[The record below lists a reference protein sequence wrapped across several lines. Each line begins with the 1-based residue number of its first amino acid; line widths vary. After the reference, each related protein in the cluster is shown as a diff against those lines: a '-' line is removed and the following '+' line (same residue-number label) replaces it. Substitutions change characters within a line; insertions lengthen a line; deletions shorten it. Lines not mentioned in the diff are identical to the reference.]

1 MTEATE
7 GSVPVHEGAVIAGRY
22 RVLGRAGHGA
32 MGTVWRAKD
41 ERLDRLVAIKQLFPD
56 SPADPA
62 AAERTRE
69 RTIREARVTAR
80 LRHPHAVVVYDVVEQ
95 GAAAYITMEYLAA
108 RTLTDLLEEHGPLVP
123 EYAAELG
130 AQLASALAAA
140 HAEGVVHRDISPN
153 NVLVTTD
160 GTAKITDFGVAHA
173 RGEGT
178 ATGRGLVVGTPAYL
192 APEVADGEE
201 PGFPSDV
208 YSLGATLYTA
218 LEGRPPF
225 GTDENQL
232 ALLKRVGSGEITPPA
247 TSGPVTDAVLRLLRR
262 DPADRPA
269 MAGAARLLTRATAPG
284 VTPAV
289 PPPAAAEPVPTR
301 RRRRFRV
308 AFAATAVVLTAAAVV
323 AATAIPPGREPA
335 NAAAQLASAPS
346 GTPPTGSAGPAT
358 GSAGPATAEPTRCAA
373 RYQVV
378 KSWNGGFQGLVTVRN
393 SGRAGVRGW
402 TVSWATPAGTSI
414 DDLWNGRLVRTGATS
429 VIVNAEW
436 NAELKQGE
444 STTFGF
450 IALARGGNRGMPVT
464 ECRPGE

>member
-1 MTEATE
+1 
-7 GSVPVHEGAVIAGRY
+7 VRVHEGAVIAGRY

-62 AAERTRE
+62 AAERTRD

-95 GAAAYITMEYLAA
+95 GSAAYIAMEYLAA

-123 EYAAELG
+123 EYVAELG

-160 GTAKITDFGVAHA
+160 GSAKITDFGVAHA

-192 APEVADGEE
+192 APEVADGAE

-232 ALLKRVGSGEITPPA
+232 ALLKRVGAGAITPPA
-247 TSGPVTDAVLRLLRR
+247 TSGPVTDTVLRLLTR
-262 DPADRPA
+262 DPAARPA

-284 VTPAV
+284 LAPVVAPADSA
-289 PPPAAAEPVPTR
+289 PAPAR
-301 RRRRFRV
+301 RRRSRV
-308 AFAATAVVLTAAAVV
+308 AFAGTALVLTAAGVV
-323 AATAIPPGREPA
+323 AATSIAPGREPA
-335 NAAAQLASAPS
+335 SAAAQLASAPS
-346 GTPPTGSAGPAT
+346 TTPSTSLPSAVTSRATSPA
-358 GSAGPATAEPTRCAA
+358 GCAA

-378 KSWNGGFQGLVTVRN
+378 KSWDGGFQGLVTVRN
-393 SGRAGVRGW
+393 SGRAGLTGW
-402 TVSWATPAGTSI
+402 TVSWPTPPGMSI
-414 DDLWNGRLVRTGATS
+414 DDLWNGRLVRAGATS
-429 VIVNAEW
+429 VIANVEW
-436 NAELKQGE
+436 NAVLKPGE

-464 ECRPGE
+464 DCRPGE

>member
-1 MTEATE
+1 M
-7 GSVPVHEGAVIAGRY
+7 PVHEGAVIAGRY

-41 ERLDRLVAIKQLFPD
+41 ERLDRLVAIKQLFPG

-62 AAERTRE
+62 AAERTRA

-95 GAAAYITMEYLAA
+95 GSAAYITMEYLPA
-108 RTLTDLLEEHGPLVP
+108 RTLTELIEEHGPLVP
-123 EYAAELG
+123 EHVAELG
-130 AQLASALAAA
+130 TQLASALAAA

-160 GTAKITDFGVAHA
+160 GAAKITDFGVAHA

-232 ALLKRVGSGEITPPA
+232 ALLKRVGTGTVTPPV
-247 TSGPVTDAVLRLLRR
+247 TSGPVTDAVLRLLHR
-262 DPADRPA
+262 DPVARPT

-284 VTPAV
+284 VVPVAAPADSV
-289 PPPAAAEPVPTR
+289 PAPVR
-301 RRRRFRV
+301 RRRSRP
-308 AFAATAVVLTAAAVV
+308 AFAGTVLALTAAAVV
-323 AATAIPPGREPA
+323 AATTSIPPGREA
-335 NAAAQLASAPS
+335 ASAAAQLASAPS
-346 GTPPTGSAGPAT
+346 TTPPASRTPGPA
-358 GSAGPATAEPTRCAA
+358 GCAA

-378 KSWNGGFQGLVTVRN
+378 KSWDGGFQGLVTVRN
-393 SGRAGVRGW
+393 SGWAPVIGW
-402 TVSWATPAGTSI
+402 TVSWTTPAGTSI
-414 DDLWNGRLVRTGATS
+414 DDLWNGRLVRTGATAA
-429 VIVNAEW
+429 IANAEW
-436 NAELKQGE
+436 NAVLKPGE

-464 ECRPGE
+464 DCRPGE

>member
-1 MTEATE
+1 MTETTE
-7 GSVPVHEGAVIAGRY
+7 GSVPVREGAVIAGRY

-95 GAAAYITMEYLAA
+95 GTAAYITMEYLPS
-108 RTLTDLLEEHGPLVP
+108 RTLTDLLEEQGPLVP
-123 EYAAELG
+123 EYVAELG

-232 ALLKRVGSGEITPPA
+232 ALLKRVGAGAITPPA
-247 TSGPVTDAVLRLLRR
+247 TSGPVTDTVLRLLHR
-262 DPADRPA
+262 DPAARPA

-284 VTPAV
+284 VVPVAV
-289 PPPAAAEPVPTR
+289 PAEDAPAPVR
-301 RRRRFRV
+301 RRRRSRL
-308 AFAATAVVLTAAAVV
+308 AFAGTALALTAAAVV

-335 NAAAQLASAPS
+335 SAAAQLASAPS
-346 GTPPTGSAGPAT
+346 ATPSTAVPGPLT
-358 GSAGPATAEPTRCAA
+358 SRTSGPPACAA

-378 KSWNGGFQGLVTVRN
+378 ESWNGGFKGLVTVRN
-393 SGRAGVRGW
+393 SGRAAVTGW
-402 TVSWATPAGTSI
+402 TVSWTTPAGTSI
-414 DDLWNGRLVRTGATS
+414 DDLWNGRLVRTGATAA
-429 VIVNAEW
+429 IANAEW
-436 NAELKQGE
+436 NAVLKPGE

-450 IALARGGNRGMPVT
+450 IALARGGSRGMPVT
-464 ECRPGE
+464 DCLPRE

>member
-1 MTEATE
+1 MTETTE
-7 GSVPVHEGAVIAGRY
+7 GSVPVHEGAVLAGRY

-62 AAERTRE
+62 AAERTRD

-95 GAAAYITMEYLAA
+95 GSAAYITMEYLPA
-108 RTLTDLLEEHGPLVP
+108 RTLTELLEEHGPLVP
-123 EYAAELG
+123 EHVAELG
-130 AQLASALAAA
+130 TQLASALAAA

-160 GTAKITDFGVAHA
+160 GAAKITDFGVAHA

-218 LEGRPPF
+218 LEGRPPS

-232 ALLKRVGSGEITPPA
+232 ALLKRVGAGTVTPPV
-247 TSGPVTDAVLRLLRR
+247 TSGPVTDAVLRLLHR
-262 DPADRPA
+262 DPVARPT

-284 VTPAV
+284 VAPVAAPVDSVPA
-289 PPPAAAEPVPTR
+289 PAR
-301 RRRRFRV
+301 RRRSRL
-308 AFAATAVVLTAAAVV
+308 AFAGTALALTAAAVV
-323 AATAIPPGREPA
+323 AAATSIPPGREPA
-335 NAAAQLASAPS
+335 SAAAQLASAPS
-346 GTPPTGSAGPAT
+346 TTPPSSRTPGPP
-358 GSAGPATAEPTRCAA
+358 GCAA

-378 KSWNGGFQGLVTVRN
+378 KSWDGGFQGLVTVRN
-393 SGRAGVRGW
+393 SGRAEVTGW
-402 TVSWATPAGTSI
+402 TVSWPAPAGTSI
-414 DDLWNGRLVRTGATS
+414 DDLWNGRLVRTGATAA
-429 VIVNAEW
+429 IANAEW
-436 NAELKQGE
+436 NAVLKPGE

-464 ECRPGE
+464 DCRPGE

>member
-1 MTEATE
+1 MTETTE
-7 GSVPVHEGAVIAGRY
+7 GSVRVHEGAVIAGRY

-62 AAERTRE
+62 AAARTRD

-95 GAAAYITMEYLAA
+95 GSAAYITMEYLPA
-108 RTLTDLLEEHGPLVP
+108 RTLTELLEEHGPLVP
-123 EYAAELG
+123 EYVAELG

-153 NVLVTTD
+153 NVLITTD
-160 GTAKITDFGVAHA
+160 GAAKITDFGVAHA

-192 APEVADGEE
+192 APEVADGAE

-232 ALLKRVGSGEITPPA
+232 ALLKRVGAGAITPPA
-247 TSGPVTDAVLRLLRR
+247 TSGPVTDAVLRLLHR
-262 DPADRPA
+262 DPAARPA
-269 MAGAARLLTRATAPG
+269 MAVAARLLTRATTPG
-284 VTPAV
+284 VVSVAAPADSA
-289 PPPAAAEPVPTR
+289 PAPVR
-301 RRRRFRV
+301 RRRSRV
-308 AFAATAVVLTAAAVV
+308 AFAGTALALTAAAVV
-323 AATAIPPGREPA
+323 AATTIPPGREPA
-335 NAAAQLASAPS
+335 SAAAQLASAPS
-346 GTPPTGSAGPAT
+346 TTPSATPLASRTTGPA
-358 GSAGPATAEPTRCAA
+358 GCAA

-378 KSWNGGFQGLVTVRN
+378 KSWDGGFQGLVTVRN
-393 SGRAGVRGW
+393 SGRAEVTGW

-414 DDLWNGRLVRTGATS
+414 DDLWNGRLVRTGATAA
-429 VIVNAEW
+429 IANAEW
-436 NAELKQGE
+436 NAVLKPGE

-464 ECRPGE
+464 DCRPGE

>member
-1 MTEATE
+1 MTETTE
-7 GSVPVHEGAVIAGRY
+7 GSVPVREGAVIAGRY

-95 GAAAYITMEYLAA
+95 GAAAYITMEYLPS
-108 RTLTDLLEEHGPLVP
+108 RTLTDLLEEQGPLVP
-123 EYAAELG
+123 EYVAELG

-232 ALLKRVGSGEITPPA
+232 ALLKRVGAGAITPPA
-247 TSGPVTDAVLRLLRR
+247 TSGPVTDAVLRLLHR
-262 DPADRPA
+262 DPAARPA

-284 VTPAV
+284 VVSVAAPAENA
-289 PPPAAAEPVPTR
+289 PAPVR
-301 RRRRFRV
+301 RRRRSRL
-308 AFAATAVVLTAAAVV
+308 AFAGTALALTAAAVV

-335 NAAAQLASAPS
+335 SAAAQLASAPS
-346 GTPPTGSAGPAT
+346 TTPSTAVPGPLTSRTTGPPA
-358 GSAGPATAEPTRCAA
+358 CAA

-378 KSWNGGFQGLVTVRN
+378 ESWNGGFKGLVTVRN
-393 SGRAGVRGW
+393 SGRAAVTGW
-402 TVSWATPAGTSI
+402 TVKWATPAGTSI
-414 DDLWNGRLVRTGATS
+414 DDLWNGRLMRTGATA
-429 VIVNAEW
+429 VIANAEW
-436 NAELKQGE
+436 NAALKPGE

-450 IALARGGNRGMPVT
+450 IALARGGSRGMPVT
-464 ECRPGE
+464 DCLPGE

>member
-1 MTEATE
+1 M
-7 GSVPVHEGAVIAGRY
+7 HEGAVIAGRY

-62 AAERTRE
+62 AAERTRD

-95 GAAAYITMEYLAA
+95 GSAAYIAMEYLAA

-123 EYAAELG
+123 EYVAELG

-153 NVLVTTD
+153 NVLVTKD
-160 GTAKITDFGVAHA
+160 GSAKITDFGVAHA

-192 APEVADGEE
+192 APEVADGAE

-232 ALLKRVGSGEITPPA
+232 ALLKRVGAGAVTPPA
-247 TSGPVTDAVLRLLRR
+247 TSGPVTDTVLRLLNR
-262 DPADRPA
+262 DPAARPA

-284 VTPAV
+284 LAPVAAPADSA
-289 PPPAAAEPVPTR
+289 PAPAR
-301 RRRRFRV
+301 RRRSRV
-308 AFAATAVVLTAAAVV
+308 AFAGTALVLTAAGVV
-323 AATAIPPGREPA
+323 AATSIAPGREPTS
-335 NAAAQLASAPS
+335 AAAQLASAPS
-346 GTPPTGSAGPAT
+346 TTPSTSALPPASRTTGPA
-358 GSAGPATAEPTRCAA
+358 GCAA

-378 KSWNGGFQGLVTVRN
+378 KSWDGGFQGLVTVRN
-393 SGRAGVRGW
+393 SGRAEITGW
-402 TVSWATPAGTSI
+402 TVSWPTPAGMSI

-429 VIVNAEW
+429 VIANVEW
-436 NAELKQGE
+436 NAVLKPGE

-464 ECRPGE
+464 DCRPGE

>member
-1 MTEATE
+1 M
-7 GSVPVHEGAVIAGRY
+7 HEGAVIAGRY

-62 AAERTRE
+62 AAERTRD

-95 GAAAYITMEYLAA
+95 GTAAYITMEYLPA
-108 RTLTDLLEEHGPLVP
+108 RTLTELLEEHGPLVP
-123 EYAAELG
+123 EYVAELG

-160 GTAKITDFGVAHA
+160 GSAKITDFGVAHA

-232 ALLKRVGSGEITPPA
+232 ALLKRVGAGAVTPPA
-247 TSGPVTDAVLRLLRR
+247 TSGPVTDAVLRLLAR
-262 DPADRPA
+262 DPAARPA
-269 MAGAARLLTRATAPG
+269 MTGAVRLLTRATAPG
-284 VTPAV
+284 VTPVAV
-289 PPPAAAEPVPTR
+289 PADQPPAPPR
-301 RRRRFRV
+301 RRRSRP
-308 AFAATAVVLTAAAVV
+308 AFAGTALALTAAAVV
-323 AATAIPPGREPA
+323 AATSLPPGREPA
-335 NAAAQLASAPS
+335 SAAAQLASAPS
-346 GTPPTGSAGPAT
+346 TTPPANPVPSRTTGPPG
-358 GSAGPATAEPTRCAA
+358 CAA
-373 RYQVV
+373 RYEVV
-378 KSWNGGFQGLVTVRN
+378 ESWNGGFKGLVTVRN
-393 SGRAGVRGW
+393 SGRAEVTGW
-402 TVSWATPAGTSI
+402 TVSWQTPAGTRI

-429 VIVNAEW
+429 AIVNAEW
-436 NAELKQGE
+436 NARLKPGE

-450 IALARGGNRGMPVT
+450 IALTRGGHRGLPVT
-464 ECRPGE
+464 DCRPGE

>member
-1 MTEATE
+1 ML
-7 GSVPVHEGAVIAGRY
+7 VHEGAVIAGRY

-62 AAERTRE
+62 AAERTRD

-95 GAAAYITMEYLAA
+95 GSAAYIAMEYLPA
-108 RTLTDLLEEHGPLVP
+108 RTLTELLEEHGPLVP
-123 EYAAELG
+123 EHVAELG
-130 AQLASALAAA
+130 TQLASALAAA

-160 GTAKITDFGVAHA
+160 GAAKITDFGVAHA

-192 APEVADGEE
+192 APEVADGAE

-232 ALLKRVGSGEITPPA
+232 ALLKRVGTGTVTPPV
-247 TSGPVTDAVLRLLRR
+247 TSGPVTDAVLRLLHR
-262 DPADRPA
+262 DPVARPT

-284 VTPAV
+284 VVPVAAPADSV
-289 PPPAAAEPVPTR
+289 PAPER
-301 RRRRFRV
+301 RRRSRL
-308 AFAATAVVLTAAAVV
+308 AFAGTALALTAAAVV
-323 AATAIPPGREPA
+323 AAATSIPPGREPA
-335 NAAAQLASAPS
+335 SAAAQLASAPS
-346 GTPPTGSAGPAT
+346 TTPSATPPATRTPGPP
-358 GSAGPATAEPTRCAA
+358 GCAA

-378 KSWNGGFQGLVTVRN
+378 KSWDGGFQGLVTVRN
-393 SGRAGVRGW
+393 SGRAEVTGW
-402 TVSWATPAGTSI
+402 TVSWPTPAGTSI
-414 DDLWNGRLVRTGATS
+414 DDLWNGRLVRTGATAA
-429 VIVNAEW
+429 IANAEW
-436 NAELKQGE
+436 NAVLKPGE

-464 ECRPGE
+464 DCRPGE

>member
-1 MTEATE
+1 M
-7 GSVPVHEGAVIAGRY
+7 PVHEGAVIAGRY

-56 SPADPA
+56 SPADPT

-95 GAAAYITMEYLAA
+95 GSAAYIAMEYLPA
-108 RTLTDLLEEHGPLVP
+108 RTLTDLLEEQGPLVP
-123 EYAAELG
+123 EYVAELG

-160 GTAKITDFGVAHA
+160 GSAKITDFGVAHA

-192 APEVADGEE
+192 APEVADGAE

-232 ALLKRVGSGEITPPA
+232 ALLKRVGAGAITPPA
-247 TSGPVTDAVLRLLRR
+247 TSGPVTDTVLRLLHR
-262 DPADRPA
+262 DPAARPA
-269 MAGAARLLTRATAPG
+269 MAGAARLLTRATVPG
-284 VTPAV
+284 VA
-289 PPPAAAEPVPTR
+289 PAAAPPDSAPAPAR
-301 RRRRFRV
+301 RRRSRV
-308 AFAATAVVLTAAAVV
+308 AFAGTALVLTAAAVV
-323 AATAIPPGREPA
+323 AATSLSSGREPA
-335 NAAAQLASAPS
+335 SAAAQLASAPS
-346 GTPPTGSAGPAT
+346 ATPSTTAPAAPLASRTTG
-358 GSAGPATAEPTRCAA
+358 CAA

-393 SGRAGVRGW
+393 SGQAEVTGW

-429 VIVNAEW
+429 AIVNAEW
-436 NAELKQGE
+436 NAVLKPGE

>member
-1 MTEATE
+1 MFPHDGTTE
-7 GSVPVHEGAVIAGRY
+7 GSVRVHEGAVIAGRY

-56 SPADPA
+56 SAAGPA
-62 AAERTRE
+62 AEERTRA
-69 RTIREARVTAR
+69 RTLREARVTAR

-95 GAAAYITMEYLAA
+95 GAAAYITMEYLPS

-123 EYAAELG
+123 EYVAELG

-153 NVLVTTD
+153 NVLVTTE

-192 APEVADGEE
+192 APEVADGAE

-232 ALLKRVGSGEITPPA
+232 ALLKRVGGGHITPPA
-247 TSGPVTDAVLRLLRR
+247 TSGPVTDAVLRLLHR
-262 DPADRPA
+262 DPAARPA
-269 MAGAARLLTRATAPG
+269 MAGAARLLTRATTPG
-284 VTPAV
+284 VV
-289 PPPAAAEPVPTR
+289 PAAAPPDSAPAPPGR
-301 RRRRFRV
+301 RRSRV
-308 AFAATAVVLTAAAVV
+308 AFAGTALALTAAAIV
-323 AATAIPPGREPA
+323 AATSIPSGREPA
-335 NAAAQLASAPS
+335 SAAAQLASAPS
-346 GTPPTGSAGPAT
+346 TTPFTSRTAGPA
-358 GSAGPATAEPTRCAA
+358 GCAA

-393 SGRAGVRGW
+393 SGRADVTAW
-402 TVSWATPAGTSI
+402 TVSWPTPAGTSI

-429 VIVNAEW
+429 AIANAEW
-436 NAELKQGE
+436 NAVLKPGE

-450 IALARGGNRGMPVT
+450 VALARGGNRGLPVT

>member
-1 MTEATE
+1 MTETTE
-7 GSVPVHEGAVIAGRY
+7 GGVFVHEGAVIAGRY
-22 RVLGRAGHGA
+22 HVLGRAGHGA

-41 ERLDRLVAIKQLFPD
+41 DRLDRLVAIKQLLPD

-62 AAERTRE
+62 AAERTRD

-95 GAAAYITMEYLAA
+95 GAAAYITMEYLPS

-123 EYAAELG
+123 EYVAELG

-160 GTAKITDFGVAHA
+160 GSAKITDFGVAHA

-232 ALLKRVGSGEITPPA
+232 ALLKRVGSGELTPP
-247 TSGPVTDAVLRLLRR
+247 TTRGPVTDAVLRLLHR
-262 DPADRPA
+262 DPAARPA
-269 MAGAARLLTRATAPG
+269 MAGAARLLTRATVPG
-284 VTPAV
+284 VA
-289 PPPAAAEPVPTR
+289 PAAAPVEHAPVPTR
-301 RRRRFRV
+301 RRRSRV
-308 AFAATAVVLTAAAVV
+308 AFAGTALVLAAAAIV
-323 AATAIPPGREPA
+323 AATTIPSGREPA
-335 NAAAQLASAPS
+335 SEAAQLASAPS
-346 GTPPTGSAGPAT
+346 TTPS
-358 GSAGPATAEPTRCAA
+358 TAPLVSRTSGAAACAA

-378 KSWNGGFQGLVTVRN
+378 KSWNGGFQALVTVRN
-393 SGRAGVRGW
+393 SGRAEVRGW
-402 TVSWATPAGTSI
+402 TVGWAYPAGTSI
-414 DDLWNGRLVRTGATS
+414 DDLWNGRLVRTGATPE
-429 VIVNAEW
+429 IANAEW
-436 NAELKQGE
+436 NAVLKPGE

-464 ECRPGE
+464 DCRPGE

>member
-1 MTEATE
+1 M
-7 GSVPVHEGAVIAGRY
+7 PVHEGSVIAGRY

-56 SPADPA
+56 SPADPE
-62 AAERTRE
+62 AAERTRA

-95 GAAAYITMEYLAA
+95 GSAAYITMEYLPS
-108 RTLTDLLEEHGPLVP
+108 RTLTELLEENGPLVP
-123 EYAAELG
+123 EYVAELG
-130 AQLASALAAA
+130 TQLASALAAA

-160 GTAKITDFGVAHA
+160 GSAKITDFGVAHA

-192 APEVADGEE
+192 APEVADGAE

-232 ALLKRVGSGEITPPA
+232 ALLKRVGNGHITPP
-247 TSGPVTDAVLRLLRR
+247 TTRGPVTDAVVRLLHR
-262 DPADRPA
+262 DPAARPA
-269 MAGAARLLTRATAPG
+269 MAGAARLLTRSTAPG
-284 VTPAV
+284 FTPVVA
-289 PPPAAAEPVPTR
+289 PASSEPVPTR
-301 RRRRFRV
+301 RRRSRLV
-308 AFAATAVVLTAAAVV
+308 FAGTALALTAAAIV
-323 AATAIPPGREPA
+323 AATSIPSGRQPA
-335 NAAAQLASAPS
+335 SAAAQLASAPS
-346 GTPPTGSAGPAT
+346 PTPSTTPLTSRLAGPA
-358 GSAGPATAEPTRCAA
+358 GCAA

-378 KSWNGGFQGLVTVRN
+378 NSWNDGFQGLVTVRN
-393 SGRAGVRGW
+393 SGRVVVTGW
-402 TVSWATPAGTSI
+402 TVSWTTAAGTTI
-414 DDLWNGRLVRTGATS
+414 DDLWNGKLVRTGATS
-429 VIVNAEW
+429 AITNVEW
-436 NAELKQGE
+436 NAVLKPGE

-450 IALARGGNRGMPVT
+450 VALARGGNRGMPVT
-464 ECRPGE
+464 DCRPGE

>member
-1 MTEATE
+1 M
-7 GSVPVHEGAVIAGRY
+7 HEGAVIAGRY

-95 GAAAYITMEYLAA
+95 GAAAYITMEYLPA
-108 RTLTDLLEEHGPLVP
+108 RTLTDLLEEQGPLVP
-123 EYAAELG
+123 EYVAELG

-153 NVLVTTD
+153 NVLVTTE

-192 APEVADGEE
+192 APEVADGDE

-232 ALLKRVGSGEITPPA
+232 ALLKRVGGGQITPPA
-247 TSGPVTDAVLRLLRR
+247 TSGPVTDVVVRLLHR
-262 DPADRPA
+262 DPAARPA

-284 VTPAV
+284 VAPVVTPAD
-289 PPPAAAEPVPTR
+289 AEPVPTR
-301 RRRRFRV
+301 RRRSRV
-308 AFAATAVVLTAAAVV
+308 AFAGTALVLTAAAVV
-323 AATAIPPGREPA
+323 AATTIPPGREPES
-335 NAAAQLASAPS
+335 AAAQLASAPS
-346 GTPPTGSAGPAT
+346 STPAT
-358 GSAGPATAEPTRCAA
+358 GPVAAEPARCAA

-378 KSWNGGFQGLVTVRN
+378 KSWAGGFQGLVTVRN
-393 SGRAGVRGW
+393 SGQAQVRGW

>member
-1 MTEATE
+1 M
-7 GSVPVHEGAVIAGRY
+7 HEGAVIAGRY

-32 MGTVWRAKD
+32 MGTVWRALD
-41 ERLDRLVAIKQLFPD
+41 DRLDRLVAIKQLFPD

-62 AAERTRE
+62 AAERTRA

-95 GAAAYITMEYLAA
+95 GAAAYITMEYLPA
-108 RTLTDLLEEHGPLVP
+108 RTLTQLLEEHGPLVP
-123 EYAAELG
+123 EYVAELG

-160 GTAKITDFGVAHA
+160 GSAKITDFGAAHA

-192 APEVADGEE
+192 APEVADGAE
-201 PGFPSDV
+201 PGFPADV

-218 LEGRPPF
+218 LEGRPPS

-232 ALLKRVGSGEITPPA
+232 ALLKRVGAGHLLPPA
-247 TSGPVTDAVLRLLRR
+247 TSGPVTDAVLRLLHR
-262 DPADRPA
+262 DPAARPD
-269 MAGAARLLTRATAPG
+269 MAGAARLLTRATAP
-284 VTPAV
+284 VVAPVASAVRAPAR
-289 PPPAAAEPVPTR
+289 AR
-301 RRRRFRV
+301 RRRSRV
-308 AFAATAVVLTAAAVV
+308 VFAATAVVLTAAAVV
-323 AATAIPPGREPA
+323 TATATPSGRGPA
-335 NAAAQLASAPS
+335 SAAAQLASAPS
-346 GTPPTGSAGPAT
+346 TTPSTRAAVPA
-358 GSAGPATAEPTRCAA
+358 ACAA

-393 SGRAGVRGW
+393 SGQGAVSGW

-429 VIVNAEW
+429 AIANAEW
-436 NAELKQGE
+436 NAALEPGG

-450 IALARGGNRGMPVT
+450 IALARGGDRGMPVT
-464 ECRPGE
+464 DCRPGG

>member
-1 MTEATE
+1 M
-7 GSVPVHEGAVIAGRY
+7 HEGAVIAGRY

-32 MGTVWRAKD
+32 MGAVWRAKD

-80 LRHPHAVVVYDVVEQ
+80 LRHPHAVVVHDVVEE
-95 GAAAYITMEYLAA
+95 GTAAYITMEYLPA

-160 GTAKITDFGVAHA
+160 GSAKITDFGVAHA

-192 APEVADGEE
+192 APEVADGAE
-201 PGFPSDV
+201 PGFPADV

-232 ALLKRVGSGEITPPA
+232 ALLKRVGAGHIRPPA
-247 TSGPVTDAVLRLLRR
+247 TSGPVTDAVLRLLHR
-262 DPADRPA
+262 DPAARPA
-269 MAGAARLLTRATAPG
+269 MAGAARLLSRATAPVVAPVAALAG
-284 VTPAV
+284 HTPA
-289 PPPAAAEPVPTR
+289 PVR
-301 RRRRFRV
+301 RRRSRV
-308 AFAATAVVLTAAAVV
+308 VFAATAVVLAAAAVV
-323 AATAIPPGREPA
+323 PATSLPPGREPA
-335 NAAAQLASAPS
+335 SAAAQLASAPS
-346 GTPPTGSAGPAT
+346 VTPSVNPSVTPLTAPLTTRSAAPPA
-358 GSAGPATAEPTRCAA
+358 CAA

-393 SGRAGVRGW
+393 SGRAEVSGW

-414 DDLWNGRLVRTGATS
+414 DDLWNGRLVRTGTTS
-429 VIVNAEW
+429 AIANAEW
-436 NAELKQGE
+436 NAALKPGE

-464 ECRPGE
+464 DCRPGA

>member
-1 MTEATE
+1 M
-7 GSVPVHEGAVIAGRY
+7 HEGAVLAGRY
-22 RVLGRAGHGA
+22 HVLGRAGHGA

-41 ERLDRLVAIKQLFPD
+41 ERLGRLVAIKQLFPD
-56 SPADPA
+56 SAADPA
-62 AAERTRE
+62 AGERTRA

-95 GAAAYITMEYLAA
+95 GSAAYITMEYLPA
-108 RTLTDLLEEHGPLVP
+108 RTLTELLEEHGPPAP
-123 EYAAELG
+123 EHVAELG

-140 HAEGVVHRDISPN
+140 HAAGVVHRDISPN

-160 GTAKITDFGVAHA
+160 GSAKITDFGVAHA

-192 APEVADGEE
+192 APEVADGAE

-218 LEGRPPF
+218 LEGRPPS

-232 ALLKRVGSGEITPPA
+232 ALLKRVGSGHITPPA
-247 TSGPVTDAVLRLLRR
+247 TRGPVTDAVLRLLHR
-262 DPADRPA
+262 DPAVRPT
-269 MAGAARLLTRATAPG
+269 MAGAARLLTRATAPD
-284 VTPAV
+284 AV
-289 PPPAAAEPVPTR
+289 PAAAPADGGPAPAGR
-301 RRRRFRV
+301 RRSRV
-308 AFAATAVVLTAAAVV
+308 AFAGTALALTAAAIV
-323 AATAIPPGREPA
+323 AATAIPAGREPA
-335 NAAAQLASAPS
+335 SAAAQLASAPS
-346 GTPPTGSAGPAT
+346 TTASTPPSAGPA
-358 GSAGPATAEPTRCAA
+358 GCAA

-393 SGRAGVRGW
+393 SGRAEVTGW
-402 TVSWATPAGTSI
+402 TVSWATPSGTTI

-429 VIVNAEW
+429 AIANAEW
-436 NAELKQGE
+436 NAVLEPGE

-450 IALARGGNRGMPVT
+450 VALARGGHRGMPVT

>member
-1 MTEATE
+1 MTETTE

-56 SPADPA
+56 SPDGPG
-62 AAERTRE
+62 AAERTRD

-95 GAAAYITMEYLAA
+95 GTAAYITMEYLPA
-108 RTLTDLLEEHGPLVP
+108 RTLTELLEEHGPLVP

-160 GTAKITDFGVAHA
+160 GSAKITDFGVAHA

-232 ALLKRVGSGEITPPA
+232 ALLKRVGAGAITPPA
-247 TSGPVTDAVLRLLRR
+247 TSGPVTDTVLRLLHR
-262 DPADRPA
+262 DPATRPT

-284 VTPAV
+284 VAPVAV
-289 PPPAAAEPVPTR
+289 PADPAPPPP

-308 AFAATAVVLTAAAVV
+308 VFAGTALVLAAAAVV
-323 AATAIPPGREPA
+323 AATSLPAGREPTS
-335 NAAAQLASAPS
+335 AAAQLASAPS
-346 GTPPTGSAGPAT
+346 TAPSPGPSTTPRSSRATGPA
-358 GSAGPATAEPTRCAA
+358 GCAA

-378 KSWNGGFQGLVTVRN
+378 ESWNGGFKGLVTVRN
-393 SGRAGVRGW
+393 SGRAEVTGW
-402 TVSWATPAGTSI
+402 TVSWTNPAGTSV
-414 DDLWNGRLVRTGATS
+414 DDLWNGRLVRTGAS
-429 VIVNAEW
+429 PAIANAEW
-436 NAELKQGE
+436 NAVLKPGE

-450 IALARGGNRGMPVT
+450 VALARGGNRGMPVT
-464 ECRPGE
+464 ECRPRE

>member
-1 MTEATE
+1 M
-7 GSVPVHEGAVIAGRY
+7 HEGAVIAGRY

-95 GAAAYITMEYLAA
+95 GAAAYITMEYLPA
-108 RTLTDLLEEHGPLVP
+108 RTLTDLLEEQGPLVP
-123 EYAAELG
+123 EYVAELG

-153 NVLVTTD
+153 NVLVTTE

-192 APEVADGEE
+192 APEVADGAE

-232 ALLKRVGSGEITPPA
+232 ALLKRVGSGQITPPA
-247 TSGPVTDAVLRLLRR
+247 TSGPVTDVVVRLLHR
-262 DPADRPA
+262 DPAARPA
-269 MAGAARLLTRATAPG
+269 MAGAARLLTRATTPGVAPV
-284 VTPAV
+284 VTPADTE
-289 PPPAAAEPVPTR
+289 PAPAR
-301 RRRRFRV
+301 RRRSRV
-308 AFAATAVVLTAAAVV
+308 AFAGTALVLTAAAVV
-323 AATAIPPGREPA
+323 AATTIPPGREPA
-335 NAAAQLASAPS
+335 SAAAQLASAPS
-346 GTPPTGSAGPAT
+346 STPAT
-358 GSAGPATAEPTRCAA
+358 SPVAAEPAEPTRCAA

-378 KSWNGGFQGLVTVRN
+378 KSWAGGFQGLVTVRN
-393 SGRAGVRGW
+393 SGRAQVRGW

>member
-1 MTEATE
+1 MR
-7 GSVPVHEGAVIAGRY
+7 EGAVIAGRY

-56 SPADPA
+56 SPADPD

-80 LRHPHAVVVYDVVEQ
+80 LRHPHAVVVHDVVEQ
-95 GAAAYITMEYLAA
+95 GTAAYITMEYLPA

-123 EYAAELG
+123 EYVAELG

-153 NVLVTTD
+153 NVLVTPD
-160 GTAKITDFGVAHA
+160 GSAKITDFGVAHA

-192 APEVADGEE
+192 APEVAEGEE

-218 LEGRPPF
+218 LEGRPPS

-232 ALLKRVGSGEITPPA
+232 ALLKRVGAGTITPPV
-247 TSGPVTDAVLRLLRR
+247 TSGPVTDTVLRLLHR
-262 DPADRPA
+262 DPAARPA

-284 VTPAV
+284 LVPVAV
-289 PPPAAAEPVPTR
+289 PANNAPPPVRPR
-301 RRRRFRV
+301 RRSRV
-308 AFAATAVVLTAAAVV
+308 VFAGTALALTAAAVV
-323 AATAIPPGREPA
+323 AATSLPPGREPTS
-335 NAAAQLASAPS
+335 AAAQLASAPS
-346 GTPPTGSAGPAT
+346 KTPSTTPSTSQRPSRAAGPA
-358 GSAGPATAEPTRCAA
+358 ACAA

-378 KSWNGGFQGLVTVRN
+378 ESWNGGFKGLVTVRN
-393 SGRAGVRGW
+393 SGRAEVTGW
-402 TVSWATPAGTSI
+402 TVSWTNPAGTSV
-414 DDLWNGRLVRTGATS
+414 DDLWNGRLVRTGATPA
-429 VIVNAEW
+429 IANAEW
-436 NAELKQGE
+436 NAVLQPGE

-450 IALARGGNRGMPVT
+450 IALARGGNRGLPVT
-464 ECRPGE
+464 DCRPGE

>member
-1 MTEATE
+1 M
-7 GSVPVHEGAVIAGRY
+7 HEGAVIAGRY
-22 RVLGRAGHGA
+22 HVLGRAGHGA

-41 ERLDRLVAIKQLFPD
+41 ERLDRLVAIKQLFPE

-62 AAERTRE
+62 AAERTRA
-69 RTIREARVTAR
+69 RTVREARVTAR
-80 LRHPHAVVVYDVVEQ
+80 LRHPHAVVVYDVVEE
-95 GAAAYITMEYLAA
+95 GSAAYITMEYLPS

-123 EYAAELG
+123 EYVAELG

-192 APEVADGEE
+192 APEVADGAE
-201 PGFPSDV
+201 PGFPADV

-232 ALLKRVGSGEITPPA
+232 ALLKRVGSGHILPPV
-247 TSGPVTDAVLRLLRR
+247 TSGPVTDTVLRLLHR
-262 DPADRPA
+262 DPAARPA
-269 MAGAARLLTRATAPG
+269 MAGAARLLTRATAPAVVRG
-284 VTPAV
+284 VVPAAPPGVIPAAPPAV
-289 PPPAAAEPVPTR
+289 TEPAPAR
-301 RRRRFRV
+301 RRRARV
-308 AFAATAVVLTAAAVV
+308 AFAAAALVLTAGAVV
-323 AATAIPPGREPA
+323 AATSIPSGRQPA

-346 GTPPTGSAGPAT
+346 ATPPPSPARPAGPA
-358 GSAGPATAEPTRCAA
+358 GCAA

-378 KSWNGGFQGLVTVRN
+378 NAWNGGFQGLVTVRN
-393 SGRAGVRGW
+393 SGRAEVTGW
-402 TVSWATPAGTSI
+402 TVSWTTPAGTSI

-429 VIVNAEW
+429 AIANVEW
-436 NAELKQGE
+436 NAVLKPGE

-450 IALARGGNRGMPVT
+450 VALARGGNRGMPVT
-464 ECRPGE
+464 ECLPGE

>member
-1 MTEATE
+1 M
-7 GSVPVHEGAVIAGRY
+7 IAGRY

-32 MGTVWRAKD
+32 MGAVWRAKD

-69 RTIREARVTAR
+69 RTLREARVTAR

-95 GAAAYITMEYLAA
+95 GTAAYITMEYLPA
-108 RTLTDLLEEHGPLVP
+108 RTLTALIEEQGPLAPAYV
-123 EYAAELG
+123 AELG
-130 AQLASALAAA
+130 VQLASALAAA

-153 NVLVTTD
+153 NVLVTPD
-160 GTAKITDFGVAHA
+160 GSAKITDFGVAHA

-192 APEVADGEE
+192 APEVADGAE
-201 PGFPSDV
+201 PGFPADV

-232 ALLKRVGSGEITPPA
+232 ALLKRVGAGAITPPA
-247 TSGPVTDAVLRLLRR
+247 TSGPVTDAVLRLLHR
-262 DPADRPA
+262 DPSGRPP

-284 VTPAV
+284 VVPVAAPVDSAPA
-289 PPPAAAEPVPTR
+289 PAR
-301 RRRRFRV
+301 RRRSRA
-308 AFAATAVVLTAAAVV
+308 AFAGTALVLAAAAVV
-323 AATAIPPGREPA
+323 TAAASIPPGREPA
-335 NAAAQLASAPS
+335 SAAAQLASAPS
-346 GTPPTGSAGPAT
+346 ATAATTPPASPSAGPP
-358 GSAGPATAEPTRCAA
+358 GCAA

-393 SGRAGVRGW
+393 SGRAEVTGW
-402 TVSWATPAGTSI
+402 TVSWPTPAGTSI
-414 DDLWNGRLVRTGATS
+414 DDLWNGRLVRTGAS
-429 VIVNAEW
+429 SAVANAEW
-436 NAELKQGE
+436 NAVLKPGE

-450 IALARGGNRGMPVT
+450 VALSRGGHRGMPVT
-464 ECRPGE
+464 DCRPGQ

>member
-1 MTEATE
+1 M
-7 GSVPVHEGAVIAGRY
+7 HEGAVIAGRY

-32 MGTVWRAKD
+32 MGAVWRAKD

-62 AAERTRE
+62 AAERTRD

-95 GAAAYITMEYLAA
+95 GTAAYITMEYLPA

-123 EYAAELG
+123 EYVAELG

-160 GTAKITDFGVAHA
+160 GSAKITDFGVAHA

-218 LEGRPPF
+218 LEGRPPS

-232 ALLKRVGSGEITPPA
+232 ALLKRVGAGTIAPPA
-247 TSGPVTDAVLRLLRR
+247 TSGPVTDAVLRLLQR
-262 DPADRPA
+262 DPAARPA
-269 MAGAARLLTRATAPG
+269 MAGAVRLLTRATAPG
-284 VTPAV
+284 TAPAAV
-289 PPPAAAEPVPTR
+289 PADNPPVPAR
-301 RRRRFRV
+301 RRRSRV
-308 AFAATAVVLTAAAVV
+308 AFAGTALALTAAAVV
-323 AATAIPPGREPA
+323 AAATSIPPGREPA
-335 NAAAQLASAPS
+335 SAAAQLASAPS
-346 GTPPTGSAGPAT
+346 TTPPASPSTSRTTGPA
-358 GSAGPATAEPTRCAA
+358 GCAA

-378 KSWNGGFQGLVTVRN
+378 ESWNGGFKGLVTVRN
-393 SGRAGVRGW
+393 SGRAEVTGW
-402 TVSWATPAGTSI
+402 TVSWPTPAGTSI
-414 DDLWNGRLVRTGATS
+414 DDLWNGKLARTGATS
-429 VIVNAEW
+429 AIVNAEW
-436 NAELKQGE
+436 NAVLKPGE

-464 ECRPGE
+464 DCRPGE